1 MLKEQ
6 SEPHNICREMGAGF
20 DQVIAELKEIRR
32 NVLRPMK
39 ETKDVKDREKA
50 INLEWEYIASV
61 VDRIFLILFMGVL
74 ISAVSMFLVF
84 GMSHSQEI

>member
-1 MLKEQ
+1 
-6 SEPHNICREMGAGF
+6 MGAGF
-20 DQVIAELKEIRR
+20 GQVIVELREIRR
-32 NVLRPMK
+32 NVLGPMK

-74 ISAVSMFLVF
+74 VFAVSMFF
-84 GMSHSQEI
+84 SMGISHSQEIR